1 MNKKDYF
8 SYPAIILICL
18 LLNACGGGG
27 GNATNATV
35 GINSNNQPQPNIPP
49 DASGIETRVITQPG
63 EVVQFNLDGAL
74 DEDGQIVRYRWY
86 QQYGPDAA
94 VELTGEH
101 YTLVAPDLEDS
112 SFVELIYSLT
122 IEDNDYATDSTR
134 IYIYIVPEPVVSAG
148 EDETFNGGSTV
159 NLAGAVQ
166 NLDLWVETSGMSE
179 WVEYYWVQTAG
190 PEVPITNA
198 DSASMTFPAPATD
211 TPIFLEF
218 ELTATNYFGVSSS
231 DTVEVE
237 IVHPAAPD
245 LNLEFPPPAGAFT
258 GTDIDVFGTAMS
270 GCEVVIQPDGNWYC
284 GPPKAIQSVTVDAG
298 LGTVNAALNNS
309 VWRVENLEI
318 PTDVP
323 EVTITVTAEDAVGRV
338 RMAKAV
344 LKKDDAS
351 VGAGDPLDE
360 PVAVATSNFGHYGR
374 IERATGP
381 DFDTV
386 FILTKN
392 TSDGA
397 VKLIPVDVDSGN
409 RGNTMIDFSD
419 DRLVPM
425 LTEPGHMLYRNQEF
439 YISSKSPAVTGVIT
453 FNQYLLQ
460 RSLISGEGVGNGPA
474 FESPHGLA
482 FGPDNS
488 LLVADTEAN
497 TVFSVNMS
505 TGDRIP
511 LADQN
516 SGGSG
521 IESPLYVSWGE
532 ADAVSVSGH
541 IPVDPYLY
549 SINLATDPISGTS
562 LSQNSTNNGPDLA
575 PESQGILSG
584 GYGTLFVLNGGDDN
598 ILAVDSNGDTSLIA
612 DDVTGS
618 ETSFS
623 PLTNRKA
630 FTSTGARGYHVLYVV
645 GGDGISGRYTL
656 YAIDPASGDK
666 VVVSR

>member
-1 MNKKDYF
+1 MNTKNNLI
-8 SYPAIILICL
+8 YPAIILICL
-18 LLNACGGGG
+18 ILNACGGGG
-27 GNATNATV
+27 GNTTNTTYSN
-35 GINSNNQPQPNIPP
+35 NSNNPPPPNIPP
-49 DASGIETRVITQPG
+49 DASGIESRIVTQPG
-63 EVVQFNLDGAL
+63 AVVQFNLDGAV
-74 DEDGQIVRYRWY
+74 DEDGQIAGYYWD
-86 QQYGPDAA
+86 QEYGPYVN
-94 VELTGEH
+94 VELTGDH

-148 EDETFNGGSTV
+148 EDETFNGGSTA
-159 NLAGAVQ
+159 NLSGAVE

-179 WVEYYWVQTAG
+179 WVEYSWVQTAG

-198 DSASMTFPAPATD
+198 DSASMTFPAPATN

-258 GTDIDVFGTAMS
+258 GTDIDVFGTAVS

-298 LGTVNAALNNS
+298 LGAVNATLSNS

-323 EVTITVTAEDAVGRV
+323 EVTITVTAEDAVGRA

-360 PVAVATSNFGHYGR
+360 PVAVATSILGHIVR
-374 IERATGP
+374 TTGP

-386 FILTKN
+386 FILTKS

-397 VKLIPVDVDSGN
+397 VKLIPVAINSGN

-419 DRLVPM
+419 EQFGPV
-425 LTEPGHMLYRNQEF
+425 LTEPGHMVYGYQEF
-439 YISSKSPAVTGVIT
+439 YISSKSPAATGVIT
-453 FNQYLLQ
+453 FNRYSLQ
-460 RSLISGEGVGNGPA
+460 RSFFSGEGAGNGPA

-497 TVFSVNMS
+497 TVFSVNTS

-521 IESPLYVSWGE
+521 VESPLYVSWDE
-532 ADAVSVSGH
+532 FDTVAVSGH
-541 IPVDPYLY
+541 IPTDPYLY
-549 SINLATDPISGTS
+549 SIDLATAPISGTN
-562 LSQNSTNNGPDLA
+562 LSKNSTNNGPDLA
-575 PESQGILSG
+575 PESQGVLSG

-612 DDVTGS
+612 DNVTGS

-623 PLTNRKA
+623 PLTSRKA
-630 FTSTGARGYHVLYVV
+630 FTSTGGIGYHVLYVV
-645 GGDGISGRYTL
+645 GGDGVSGRYTL
-656 YAIDPASGDK
+656 YAVDPASGDK